1 MIKLISR
8 ILKEVNEFQKIHK
21 RRPKEIYLGLKE
33 CEELILE
40 TKREMG
46 ENYIPKKLMG
56 MNIIVISKE
65 SYLKV
70 Y

>member
-1 MIKLISR
+1 MIKLISK

-33 CEELILE
+33 YEELVLE
-40 TKREMG
+40 AKREIG
-46 ENYIPKKLMG
+46 KTYTPEKLMG
-56 MNIIVISKE
+56 MDIIVISKE
-65 SYLKV
+65 SYLEV